1 MEPLIDATTTIH
13 EISRTLKKI
22 EPDRALRQLYGHLS
36 THCYII
42 RDHASRTKEGV
53 GANNPPV
60 LPMMDRLES
69 MVAKQAVYSLLR
81 TSATAP
87 HAYLKGLNK
96 YWSIL
101 KNDTEM
107 ARISFA
113 RSSLD
118 FGALSDQ
125 QEQFFDFLE
134 EWEEKCAAQFPE
146 DPSLWPKDDSLSINR
161 QREPPYAVSNAAQ
174 SLHKALIASK
184 NCTCQP
190 THDFGAR
197 LCMGTHRKPELIQD
211 FNFDMFL
218 SLEQQWQEAHIRT
231 VKEAAV
237 KFAAD
242 KSLPLPKA
250 VEKQMR
256 VRRLC
261 ESIEASLPSIKWNY
275 SWERLIYALVEQRAF
290 CFLLLLNDKLTLCP
304 CFCRKSKRQPRD

>member
-1 MEPLIDATTTIH
+1 MELLIDATTTVH

-22 EPDRALRQLYGHLS
+22 EPDRTLRQLYGHLS

-42 RDHASRTKEGV
+42 HDHASRTKEGV

-60 LPMMDRLES
+60 LPMLDRLES
-69 MVAKQAVYSLLR
+69 IVTKQVVYSLLG
-81 TSATAP
+81 TSATTP
-87 HAYLKGLNK
+87 HACLKELNK
-96 YWSIL
+96 HWGIL

-107 ARISFA
+107 ARINFA
-113 RSSLD
+113 RSSLN

-134 EWEEKCAAQFPE
+134 DWEEKYAAQFPE
-146 DPSLWPKDDSLSINR
+146 DSSLWPKGDSLSINR

-174 SLHKALIASK
+174 SLHKALVASK

-197 LCMGTHRKPELIQD
+197 LCMGTHRKPEFIQD

-231 VKEAAV
+231 VKEATV

-242 KSLPLPKA
+242 NSLPLPKA
-250 VEKQMR
+250 LEKQMR
-256 VRRLC
+256 VRKLC
-261 ESIEASLPSIKWNY
+261 ESIEASLPSING
-275 SWERLIYALVEQRAF
+275 
-290 CFLLLLNDKLTLCP
+290 LLLGNVLDVFWL
-304 CFCRKSKRQPRD
+304 SKGSPISFIV